1 MGWAVPFGAQALL
14 NLRYEAFD
22 DDWEPFVNYSIHQ
35 ETTRLYA
42 HCPIQPQSTRVRLIA

>member
-35 ETTRLYA
+35 ETTRLYTN
-42 HCPIQPQSTRVRLIA
+42 CPVPPKHAPLHLVA